1 MLAKVISKR
10 NLPAAIKFSA
20 ETDYKSVID
29 AAADYISA
37 VAFNINLY
45 SEKFV
50 CEAAKYA
57 KNKGLYV
64 LSDSVLSLKS
74 KYAEQS
80 LLKHFEWADGVSVTT
95 FFEESDLQQI
105 IFIANRYNKDIF
117 IYLNNNEK
125 LIQETAGQ
133 SLGMYPFSNIGCVVE
148 SCEKEYIDKIREEL
162 PYCMFYVKN
171 FRKTIAESYFTR
183 YCTGAIVETEI
194 CSYSDTEKL
203 KNLDINTLIRKGKIF
218 L

>member
-1 MLAKVISKR
+1 MLAKVISER
-10 NLPAAIKFSA
+10 NLPAAIKFYS
-20 ETDYKSVID
+20 ETDYKSIID

-50 CEAAKYA
+50 RDAAEYA
-57 KNKGLYV
+57 KSKGLYV
-64 LSDSVLSLKS
+64 LSDSVLSLKAMD
-74 KYAEQS
+74 AEKI
-80 LLKHFEWADGVSVTT
+80 LLRHFEWADGVSITT

-105 IFIANRYNKDIF
+105 IFTANRYNKDLF
-117 IYLNNNEK
+117 IYLNDNEE
-125 LIQETAGQ
+125 LIQEIAGQ
-133 SLGMYPFSNIGCVVE
+133 SLGMSGFSNIGCVVE
-148 SCEKEYIDKIREEL
+148 SNEKEYIDKIREEL

-171 FRKTIAESYFTR
+171 FKKKIADLYFTR

-194 CSYSDTEKL
+194 KSFDDIEKL
-203 KNLDINTLIRKGKIF
+203 QNLDINTIIRKGKIF